1 LSPAVGRAGGR
12 SEDERARLGGR
23 AVTDPPS
30 DPVIVRRRRLARWAD
45 RGQRAGYALFG
56 VAIVLFVVGFVVD
69 FSSGM
74 VTAVVAALVAGSL
87 VLAPAIVIGYA
98 VRAAD
103 RDDRDRGLPL

>member
-12 SEDERARLGGR
+12 STDEPTRIDGR
-23 AVTDPPS
+23 AVTDPSS

-45 RGQRAGYALFG
+45 RGQRAGYAFFG
-56 VAIVLFVVGFVVD
+56 VAIVLFVVGFVVG

-87 VLAPAIVIGYA
+87 ALAPAIVIGYA

>member
-1 LSPAVGRAGGR
+1 M
-12 SEDERARLGGR
+12 
-23 AVTDPPS
+23 TDPS
-30 DPVIVRRRRLARWAD
+30 TDPVIVRRRRLAHWAD

-56 VAIVLFVVGFVVD
+56 VAIVLFVVGFVVG

-74 VTAVVAALVAGSL
+74 VTAVVATLVAGSL

>member
-1 LSPAVGRAGGR
+1 
-12 SEDERARLGGR
+12 
-23 AVTDPPS
+23 VTDPPS
-30 DPVIVRRRRLARWAD
+30 DPLIVRRRRLARWAD
-45 RGQRAGYALFG
+45 RGQRAGYASFG
-56 VAIVLFVVGFVVD
+56 VAIVLFVVGFVVG

-103 RDDRDRGLPL
+103 RDDRDRGLPH